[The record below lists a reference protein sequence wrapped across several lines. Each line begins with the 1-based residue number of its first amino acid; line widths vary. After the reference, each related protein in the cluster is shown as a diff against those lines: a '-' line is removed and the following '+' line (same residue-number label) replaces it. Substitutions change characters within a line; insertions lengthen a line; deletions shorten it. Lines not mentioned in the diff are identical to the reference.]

1 MNMMKWKIGVIL
13 VFILATL
20 NTATAV
26 QIEEVGRYTDEGMNK
41 NQAERGGLKDI
52 LICHKGH

>member
-1 MNMMKWKIGVIL
+1 MAL

-20 NTATAV
+20 NTASAGV
-26 QIEEVGRYTDEGMNK
+26 QIEEVGKYTDESMNK
-41 NQAERGGLKDI
+41 NQAEKGGLKDI

>member
-1 MNMMKWKIGVIL
+1 MNRMKWKIGAVL
-13 VFILATL
+13 VLILAIL
-20 NTATAV
+20 NTAGAT